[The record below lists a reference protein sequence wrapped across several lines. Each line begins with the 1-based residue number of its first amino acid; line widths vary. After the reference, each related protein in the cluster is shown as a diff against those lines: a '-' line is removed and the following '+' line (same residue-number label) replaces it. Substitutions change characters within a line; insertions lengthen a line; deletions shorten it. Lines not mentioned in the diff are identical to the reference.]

1 MENTGEAAS
10 QLELKLGVLIEELR
24 TSDGDTNDV
33 QSFNKQIRN
42 LMEQLRAKI
51 KVNNN

>member
-24 TSDGDTNDV
+24 TNDGDTNDV